1 MSGTWIVTP
10 VGGTAI
16 RSWQNKCTS
25 WPNLANARA
34 KLAL

>member
-1 MSGTWIVTP
+1 MSGMWIVTP
-10 VGGTAI
+10 FGCGAV

-25 WPNLANARA
+25 WPNPASARA